1 MWCVDLRDL
10 SLGDRRHGLAASE
23 GNYTGD
29 IARLALAGFPG
40 LRQLAYGTV
49 AGLFHRLIADEHLV

>member
-29 IARLALAGFPG
+29 IARLALAGFLG
-40 LRQLAYGTV
+40 RRQVAFGTV
-49 AGLFHRLIADEHLV
+49 ADILRWLLADEHLV

>member
-1 MWCVDLRDL
+1 MLCVDPRDL

-40 LRQLAYGTV
+40 RRQLAYGTV
-49 AGLFHRLIADEHLV
+49 AGILRWLLADEHLV